1 MDDLEWGRQ
10 WRARMD
16 ATERRRKR
24 LLAVGVVIT
33 TLGVADFIA
42 AVVGNRLAVNVLGI
56 LLIGVSVG
64 TLVGLARWW

>member
-1 MDDLEWGRQ
+1 
-10 WRARMD
+10 MD